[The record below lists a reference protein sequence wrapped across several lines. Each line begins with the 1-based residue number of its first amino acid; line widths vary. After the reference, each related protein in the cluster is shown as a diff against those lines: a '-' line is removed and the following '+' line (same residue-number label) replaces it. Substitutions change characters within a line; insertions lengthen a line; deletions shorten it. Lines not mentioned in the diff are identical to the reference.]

1 MYMYT
6 IDGRRDP
13 LAFLLP
19 LADSLF
25 ASLPFP
31 FTYLETLLDVIG
43 SHPPWSQVTC
53 KLTSPFSTPPHSLP
67 IPNSQ

>member
-6 IDGRRDP
+6 IDNTIWHNP

-25 ASLPFP
+25 ASHPFP
-31 FTYLETLLDVIG
+31 FTYLETLLGVIG
-43 SHPPWSQVTC
+43 SRPP
-53 KLTSPFSTPPHSLP
+53 
-67 IPNSQ
+67 